1 MRYSLWVYN
10 FIELFNT
17 GPCEFDKKSIDF
29 FMRIK
34 DGAAFYFFQLDEVD
48 VHLEELREMVV
59 KKCRSAVTHVFP

>member
-1 MRYSLWVYN
+1 
-10 FIELFNT
+10 
-17 GPCEFDKKSIDF
+17 
-29 FMRIK
+29 MRIK